1 MVNLQNIKVKL
12 EQDFESICPFP
23 IGAIY
28 TSITNTSPAANFGGT
43 WIAIDGGKY
52 FRAANDSQTG
62 GSDTISVEQMPSHT
76 HGATRSIS
84 ETLSA
89 NSEGTANF
97 ALTGKA
103 VDRKYTWDVFTT
115 STGGGQPFYPT
126 YQNVYAWYRVA

>member
-97 ALTGKA
+97 ALTGKV